1 MNKEEK
7 EAKATHK
14 MANLKIDAAVML
26 LLLLGLTLVYSNIQS
41 GFDMSETAV
50 LWTKWSI
57 TIIVGLITAAY
68 IVTLLC
74 QSSMRENRNEDR
86 FFTIA

>member
-1 MNKEEK
+1 MNKEK

-14 MANLKIDAAVML
+14 MANLKIEVAVML
-26 LLLLGLTLVYSNIQS
+26 LLLLGLLLVYSNIQS

-57 TIIVGLITAAY
+57 TTIVGVITVAY
-68 IVTLLC
+68 IVILSC
-74 QSSMRENRNEDR
+74 QSRVRENRNKDR